1 MGLTV
6 AHSGN
11 SANTTALRGRALRRA
26 ALIGGASALA
36 LTIAGPAFA
45 QDGGGKGG
53 DTRNLAA
60 GGAGGAGPDGQDGA
74 DGTVRPYDGSTQGA
88 GGGGGGAGGGDG
100 GTGGAGPGRFS
111 AAAQAGS
118 PGGAGGTGPGGDG
131 QTGGNSDYD
140 YGAGGGG
147 GGAHGISITDPSS
160 VLSNTTVTG
169 GAGGAGG
176 DQTFGAGYGG
186 AGGGGEGGYG
196 LVFRA
201 ENGTLLSDN
210 TSINGGEGGDGGDSG
225 LSYGGSGGAG
235 GGGAY
240 FAGDGAILTNRG
252 AITGGTGG
260 AAGVANFS
268 RSGRSGSGGSGV
280 YGSNLTIINA
290 GSISGGLSGDGATR
304 ANAVTFGAGDNVYE
318 HRAGGSVTGA
328 VVGDGDDLFRLGG
341 DTAGSFNVGQFGTTY
356 QGFSS
361 FEKTGLSTF
370 TLTGTTTQVTPW
382 TISAGTLAIS
392 SDAAL
397 GDTSGVLT
405 LRQAGGNQPTLRAD
419 ADLTMARDIAVYGN
433 GKLDTNDHTVTFTG
447 SLIGDG
453 VLSHQDTSG
462 PLILSGT
469 SSDFTGELQVRGA
482 TLRIENSA
490 ALDRGSLDLIAGTLD
505 YADGVGVGNS
515 IRIASRGYLS
525 QTGGSA
531 TQGGEIYGGGL
542 LVKRGSGNL
551 ILSGANSYKG
561 GTRVDEGSLTLAND
575 LAASTGTIVTEAG
588 TALFYADGV
597 DIANRVELRGDTTLG
612 QTGGSATQSGEISG
626 SGSLIKTGSG
636 SLTLSGANSFDG
648 LVTLVD
654 GTLVL
659 ANNSALSTGSLGT
672 YDGTTVGFADGV
684 TIGNTIDL
692 FGTTTF
698 SQTSGSATLSGLVRA
713 GGLTKT
719 GAGNLTLSGGNQY
732 DGVTT
737 VSEGTLTITG
747 GSALGTTAE
756 GTVVEDG
763 ATLAIDGSSGVTVG
777 ENISIAGDGVS
788 GKGALRNVAGITSM
802 NGLVT
807 LTGASTIA
815 SDSGILDLNG
825 GITGTHDLMITG
837 AGITVID
844 SNLDIGDGTLTKNG
858 TGILSLWANN
868 SFTGDVIVNS
878 GQVVVGRPSNPGN
891 AIDDAALMTINGSG
905 IVSFDQDETIG
916 ALAGSG
922 DVEARG
928 ALRTLT
934 IAGSDSTTFSGRLTE
949 NTGFDGVLALT
960 KRGSG
965 NLTLSGN
972 NSYSGVTT
980 VSEGTLTATSG
991 SALGSTA
998 EGTVVADGATL
1009 ALLLNDPSNEAISIT
1024 GSGVAGNGAL
1034 RNLAGTSVLGG
1045 AITLNG
1051 ASTIASDGILKLT
1064 GGITGSHDLTLKGNN
1079 TINLASD
1086 LAIGD
1091 GTLTLDVAA
1100 FYLDSGTSFT
1110 GDVVANSG
1118 LIFINAGGASTIDDL
1133 ARLTVNDASVLL
1145 NQDETIGSLGGS
1157 AGAIA
1162 GVNGARTLTVG
1173 GDGTSTSYAGI
1184 LTESGTGGSLS
1195 LTKTGGG
1202 NLTLSG
1208 KNDYTGATTVAEGT
1222 LTVASQN
1229 ALGALAGGTIVHD
1242 GATLALTTNLGL
1254 GEAFTIAGT
1263 GVSGNGALRNVS
1275 GYTTSSGEITL
1286 ADAST
1291 ISADSGSTLNLW
1303 GRISGAHD
1311 LTLQGGGRIG
1321 LRGGLAIGDGTLTI
1335 NGASVDL
1342 ESGNSFTGDVV
1353 MNSGL
1358 LEIDALG
1365 ASTIDDQA
1373 RLTVNGGE
1381 VVLSQNETIGCLAGI
1396 GGTIRATGTRT
1407 LAIGGDNTS
1416 TGFAGTVAGS
1426 LQLTKTGTGALT
1438 LTGTNTYT
1446 GATDVQAGTLY
1457 INGDQSAA
1465 TGLTTI
1471 NSGAALGGTGII
1483 GGDVRLADFA
1493 SLNPGTSPGTLTING
1508 NLSLSGGSYL
1518 NYEFGEA
1525 GVVGGPLNDL
1535 VVVGGDLTLDGTLN
1549 VTQTQ
1554 GGTFGPGVYRV
1565 INYGGTLTDNGLTL
1579 GSAPGN
1585 NAFVQTSVA
1594 NQVNLV
1600 NTTGLAFSFWDG
1612 NTGAS
1617 NDAVD
1622 GGSGIWQNSAGNH
1635 NWTDATGALNGTYDD
1650 GTFAIFQAA
1659 AGTVTIDNSLGVVTA
1674 SGLQFATD
1682 GYRVAGGT
1690 LTLDGSPES
1699 IIRVGDGTAA
1709 GANITATIAADITGD
1724 TQLVKTDLGTLVLSG
1739 DNTYTGTTT
1748 VAAGTLKVI
1757 DNGNGLGS
1765 AAGGTIV
1772 ADGAT
1777 VDLDFVTTDESFTL
1791 SGAGINGLGA
1801 LRGTRGF
1808 VNINGGILLAGAST
1822 IGSSGAFVS
1831 VYGGIAGDADLTIV
1845 TDDTG
1850 TIIFD
1855 SDLAIGANS
1864 LIKNGSGGLFLN
1876 ADNSFTGDVIVND
1889 GELYLGV
1896 TSASASRNL
1905 ISDTARVTLSP
1916 TASLYVNQPS
1926 EVIGSLAGSGRVVSS
1941 REGRNLTVGGDNTS
1955 TTFEG
1960 TFAEFGPG
1968 TLALTKI
1975 GTGTLTLTGDSTYTG
1990 GTSLSAGGLFIGSGS
2005 ALGTGALTTGAG
2017 TAVTLADGVTLANA
2031 ITLYGDT
2038 TFGTEVLAFGEAGA
2052 ATISGT
2058 ISGTGALIR
2067 TDRSDLTLTGV
2078 NTYSGGTTLRGLTT
2092 ITNGSALGTGTIT
2105 AAGGALTIG
2114 ADGIVLANDIDLQ
2127 SGLNLSSTQNT
2138 VTLAGTISGSG
2149 KLSLPGTG
2157 TFILTGA
2164 NSYSGGTFIVS
2175 GTARVAND
2183 SALGTGGLSLG
2194 TGATVDYADGVT
2206 IANRIETNNRF
2217 TLNQTGGVATHSGI
2231 ISGAT
2236 SFTKTGSGTLVLSG
2250 ENTFTRSVTLSEGT
2264 LTLGNASALGTGA
2277 LTAADGTTLRYDTDR
2292 QAVSNAIVLNGELG
2306 ITANG
2311 RALQDGVISGSGGL
2325 RINAATILT
2334 GANTFSGGT
2343 TIESYGVTVRNDAAL
2358 GTGDVTM
2365 GDFTSI
2371 KYADGTRLANDL
2383 TLNGTALLG
2392 GDGGYSATQSGA
2404 ISGTGTLSL
2413 FGAGTMTLTGSNTYS
2428 GGTEMTEGTLLVG
2441 NDSALGTGT
2450 LSASGGTLGFAAAD
2464 LTVANAIE
2472 MPFAFTVDTGTNS
2485 GTLSGVVSGNG
2496 NLTKTGAGTL
2506 TLTGTNSYTGA
2517 TDVQAGTLYVNGDQS
2532 AATGLTSVAD
2542 GATLGGT
2549 GTIGGDVTLADGA
2562 SLNPGTSPGTL
2573 TINGNLAL
2581 SGGSILNFEFGE
2593 AGVAGGALNDL
2604 VNVGGDLTLDGT
2616 LNVSPSA
2623 GGTFGAGVY
2632 RLFNYGGT
2640 LTDNGL
2646 TLGTTPTNRL
2656 IVQTS
2661 VANQVNLINATG
2673 ATFSFWDGAA
2683 GQDNGTVDGGDGIWQ
2698 TAAGNANWTGANG
2711 DFNGGYDDGT
2721 FAIFQGAAGTVTI
2734 DNSLGAVT
2742 ASGLQFATD
2751 GYVIDG
2757 DTLTLDG
2764 AGATIRVGDGSAA
2777 GETFTATIAA
2787 DVAGTAQLVKTDL
2800 GTLVL
2805 SGDNTYTGGTSLE
2818 AGSLVLGGDTAL
2830 GTGALT
2836 TGAGTTVTLA
2846 DGMTLTNAITLDGDT
2861 TFGTEVLP
2869 LGTLSTAT
2877 ISGTI
2882 SGSGS
2887 LNRTN
2892 GSLIITGANTYS
2904 GGTTLGGF
2912 TTITN
2917 GSALGTGTITA
2928 AGGVL
2933 TLGADGIVLANDI
2946 DLAGNLNVSNGGNTV
2961 TLSGTIS
2968 GTGVLGLPGS
2978 GATILTGANTYSGGT
2993 FLVSG
2998 TLGLGNDAALGT
3010 GRLSVANGTT
3020 VAFADGLTIANDI
3033 RASGRFVLD
3042 QDGGTATHSGVISG
3056 ATSFTKTGSGTLVLA
3071 GANTIE
3077 RGVTLSEG
3085 ALILAN
3091 DSALGTGTLTAQDG
3105 TGIGFIGDRTIG
3117 NAIALGG
3124 LVTFDTG
3131 TASVT
3136 HSGAISGG
3144 ADGSLVKVGNGNLT
3158 LRGSSSYSGT
3168 TTVAAG
3174 TLTVA
3179 SSNALGS
3186 TAGGTI
3192 VRNGATLAIDTF
3204 VTSENISIVGGGVD
3218 GKGALVG
3225 SGVLNGT
3232 VTLTDAAAIGG
3243 ASGGGLTFTGA
3254 IQGNDTDL
3262 FFYGP
3267 GSTTISGGIA
3277 TGSGDVIIDTNGGSV
3292 SFLSGN
3298 SFTGDLAMVSGALS
3312 INAGGASTIGDT
3324 ARILA
3329 TGGSI
3334 TLAQSETVGSI
3345 SGSGLTI
3352 AGIFRDQTLTTGG
3365 DDSSTTFSGTLIDGQ
3380 GGTLALTKTGSGT
3393 FALTG
3398 GNTYSGGT
3406 TLNGG
3411 ALVLGSDS
3419 ALGTGLLTATDG
3431 TAVGFVGDRTIG
3443 NAMAL
3448 GGAFTLDTGAN
3459 SIIQNGVIS
3468 GSGRL
3473 AKVGT
3478 GTLSLTA
3485 ANTYSGTIDVQ
3496 AGTLANSGTVAA
3508 VINRATFI
3516 NTGTAGDVGNTGTLN
3531 NEGTLASLLNKGT
3544 ATLADTSIVT
3554 GAIEND
3560 STLALGGQAGS
3571 LLQVGGATTIATNA
3585 SLSGDLVLQGGTLT
3599 IGSDGQLTFA
3609 SLGTAE
3615 GTTLTL
3621 GEGAT
3626 LIGTG
3631 NSMALGGTTNA
3642 ADGVSLIDSGTT
3654 QNLATGTLAF
3664 AGAATIDTD
3673 TDASGDEAFVNAGTV
3688 RLAGNNTQVVSIGGN
3703 GGNDVSNLTNAQLLV
3718 NGGRLD
3724 IAGVLGNAGTV
3735 SLAADGILNVDTLV
3749 NASGGSIVSTGA
3761 IFASSGIA
3769 NRAGA
3774 TLSSTGTLGGLVVN
3788 EGTITAR
3795 GVLNGQ
3801 LSNEGAGLF
3810 TVTGDLGSNGSDVA
3824 NMGTAVLAVSGGD
3837 LTGVGTLVNASLGAD
3852 GAGGNA
3858 GLRIA
3863 TGRTLA
3869 ADLIGNSG
3877 EILIAG
3883 TLAGR
3888 VEQTAGLL
3896 TNNGTIAGDLV
3907 AEGGAVSGSGA
3918 FDGDVMILA
3927 DAIFAPGTMGTAAT
3941 IDIAGMF
3948 GLGGTTSYDLGTAD
3962 VIGGATNDLILAG
3975 SAVIDGGTFDLNNAG
3990 AGTYRLINTG
4000 GEGSIAVGEY
4010 ALLNAAEGSRIYTTG
4025 NGRYLNVQV
4034 GAISTQY
4041 WDGGANAGNGAVEG
4055 GTGVWT
4061 NALGQTNWTG
4071 AAGALN
4077 NSWQGTINPP
4087 VTAVFAGT
4095 AGVVS
4100 VDTSAGYIGFGGMRF
4115 DSDGYVIVE
4124 AAGDDAPDLG
4134 ANGSTANVFAG
4145 IASSA
4150 GGIASTI
4157 TVADAGSTARI
4168 EAGIAGVTAAT
4179 GLIVDGAGTLELA
4192 GNNEGLTGTVAV
4204 LDGTLRAMG
4213 GSAISNASALVL
4225 RGDAA
4230 FQITDD
4236 EAIGSLDGG
4245 AATTVALGENMLMAG
4260 LNGDDTTFGGVIS
4273 GAGSFVKTGAGTMTL
4288 TGANTYTGTTA
4299 VVEGALVLGA
4309 SDVLSDE
4316 TFVAVEDAILDLEDN
4331 SDTVG
4336 FFQLVEG
4343 TLAGTGTLTAAEY
4356 QLDTA
4361 QVTANLG
4368 TGMLFQTGGTSVL
4381 DGTSAAD
4388 VVAINAGTLR
4398 LGASERLADTAS
4410 VHVAEDATFDL
4421 TAATETIA
4429 ALYGMGAVE
4438 LGVGQLTVGGTGLDS
4453 GFEGLLSGSGTL
4465 SKTGSGVFTL
4475 LGDQAGWTGD
4485 FEVLGGTLRYFGN
4498 SGGGALISGGTLS
4511 GNSTFASALTMTGGT
4526 LSPGY
4531 EDAPVGMISAQ
4542 TIDLL
4547 GGTALFDFR
4556 SPEFGG
4562 GADLLFATGAITIA
4576 DTEVA
4581 ISSGDARTT
4590 FPAVQ
4595 RYVIV
4600 QGDSLTGTFANGDTF
4615 EQMEEAPKLFWR
4627 LRYDLV
4633 ENGVALE
4640 VRRMFDFGANLGEGA
4655 TPNQIAVANTLS
4667 SGQLDI
4673 GDTFADAILPLAD
4686 LDEADQLRVFD
4697 SLGGES
4703 LTSATTG
4710 AFIEGQRFADLLTQ
4724 RIYSKAVM
4732 KADTK
4737 APAQARAL
4745 APVQQ
4750 GTANALAAPDVA
4762 SVSMWMQGFGGDTQL
4777 DGDAVTRKL
4786 SHDASGF
4793 AGGLEA
4799 RLGQFKAGLA
4809 GGYTDGSYDVRSLQA
4824 SMQGETV
4831 HLGGY
4836 LGYEGKAAFAGL
4848 FGAYQN
4854 SDFDST
4860 RLVTA
4865 ANTRPLTAEA
4875 EIEMTGRTLGAFA
4888 GYRAPLGGA
4897 VMLTPMVGVS
4907 NIRIERDGFEETGAD
4922 PLNLR
4927 VSEETRE
4934 VTYGTAQLRLS
4945 AVTPVS
4951 GGTFEPYLA
4960 GGIEQYWGD
4969 LGAVSEMRFAGAAG
4983 DMGAFRIIG
4992 APLEETVGVLG
5003 AGFDVRPNE
5012 RIEIGASAGTRIGE
5026 RIGQATVEMHAR
5038 IRF

>member
-6 AHSGN
+6 AQSGSNGN
-11 SANTTALRGRALRRA
+11 SADRKARALRRA
-26 ALIGGASALA
+26 LLVGGASALA
-36 LTIAGPAFA
+36 LTIAAPAFA
-45 QDGGGKGG
+45 QTSGGDGGESSNG
-53 DTRNLAA
+53 TA
-60 GGAGGAGPDGQDGA
+60 GGAGGVGPNGEAGTDGVSGTFDGTSGTFGSGGGGGAAGPTGGDGGDGGANNANPASRGGAGGATPGA
-74 DGTVRPYDGSTQGA
+74 DGANGEYGPFEAAGGGGGGGAHGGVGNDATTYTLTATQTGGRGGDGGFASSYDGGG
-88 GGGGGGAGGGDG
+88 GGGGGGAGGYGHANYAADATLVVNSDLAGGDG
-100 GTGGAGPGRFS
+100 GNGGFAFYGTGGAGGDGGIGAFANSSTVRVGSTGTVQGGTGGR
-111 AAAQAGS
+111 AGDDIDFNYS
-118 PGGAGGTGPGGDG
+118 QHGTGGAGVLFTGTGNLLV
-131 QTGGNSDYD
+131 NS
-140 YGAGGGG
+140 G
-147 GGAHGISITDPSS
+147 SI
-160 VLSNTTVTG
+160 
-169 GAGGAGG
+169 AGGAGG
-176 DQTFGAGYGG
+176 GLSSAGTPG
-186 AGGGGEGGYG
+186 AGGVG
-196 LVFRA
+196 V
-201 ENGTLLSDN
+201 S
-210 TSINGGEGGDGGDSG
+210 
-225 LSYGGSGGAG
+225 GAG
-235 GGGAY
+235 
-240 FAGDGAILTNRG
+240 LTVIN
-252 AITGGTGG
+252 
-260 AAGVANFS
+260 
-268 RSGRSGSGGSGV
+268 SGSI
-280 YGSNLTIINA
+280 T
-290 GSISGGLSGDGATR
+290 GGLSGPGSRAPR
-304 ANAVTFGAGDNVYE
+304 ANAVTFGAGENVFEYQS
-318 HRAGGSVTGA
+318 GSSVTGN

-341 DTAGSFNVGQFGTTY
+341 NTDGTFDLALIGSTY
-356 QGFSS
+356 QGFGS
-361 FEKTGLSTF
+361 FEKTGNSTF
-370 TLTGTTTQVTPW
+370 TLGGTTTQITPW
-382 TISAGTLAIS
+382 TISDGVLEILSAGALGADTGLLTFNNPDTALEFTAVLRSYDNLNTARDIRFLGNGAIDMSSGTSAFLSGTFTGGGRFIKTGRGRVVLSGDGSGRTGTTYLDQGILGVGRSNALGSGDLIVDTGTTLVLSNAVTIANNVLLSNDPSSSSSTATFQQSSGNATIAGVISGSSANISKTGSGNLTFSGANTYQGTTTVAEGTLTVASNGALGTADGGTIVQDGATLAFNAPVLNIADAISITGTGASGAGALRLQNGDTSLNGLVTLAGDSRVVVNEGGINFRGGVTGDYDLTLNGLNNLQRVVAFSGDLDIGDGDLIADNITVAFYAGNSFTGDVRINSSTLELAAGGASTIDDNARLTMTASGRFVRLTLYQDETIGSLAGTSGLVSAGNGNRVLTLGGDNTSTSFGGEFITGGGTLSVVKTGTGTMTLTRSYGFQNNPFLGGFTIAGGTLAIS
-392 SDAAL
+392 ADRVLGADSAAL
-397 GDTSGVLT
+397 TF
-405 LRQAGGNQPTLRAD
+405 GGA
-419 ADLTMARDIAVYGN
+419 
-433 GKLDTNDHTVTFTG
+433 
-447 SLIGDG
+447 
-453 VLSHQDTSG
+453 
-462 PLILSGT
+462 
-469 SSDFTGELQVRGA
+469 GA
-482 TLRIENSA
+482 TLRTLADITSTRNVALNQAGTIDTA
-490 ALDRGSLDLIAGTLD
+490 AGTTATFGGVISGFNDLTKTGAGTLSLAGANTHNGRIYLTEGTLRIANNQALNLLGLDAFAGTTID
-505 YADGVGVGNS
+505 YADGITNARS
-515 IRIASRGYLS
+515 INLDS
-525 QTGGSA
+525 
-531 TQGGEIYGGGL
+531 GL
-542 LVKRGSGNL
+542 
-551 ILSGANSYKG
+551 
-561 GTRVDEGSLTLAND
+561 
-575 LAASTGTIVTEAG
+575 VTFNQA
-588 TALFYADGV
+588 
-597 DIANRVELRGDTTLG
+597 
-612 QTGGSATQSGEISG
+612 GGSATQSGRI
-626 SGSLIKTGSG
+626 TGD
-636 SLTLSGANSFDG
+636 A
-648 LVTLVD
+648 
-654 GTLVL
+654 
-659 ANNSALSTGSLGT
+659 A
-672 YDGTTVGFADGV
+672 
-684 TIGNTIDL
+684 I
-692 FGTTTF
+692 
-698 SQTSGSATLSGLVRA
+698 
-713 GGLTKT
+713 TKT
-719 GAGNLTLSGGNQY
+719 GTGNLTLRSNTYRG
-732 DGVTT
+732 TT
-737 VSEGTLTITG
+737 RIAEGTLTITNDFSL
-747 GSALGTTAE
+747 GSLSVGTI
-756 GTVVEDG
+756 VEDG
-763 ATLAIDGSSGVTVG
+763 ATLAIDGSILFVG
-777 ENISIAGDGVS
+777 EDISIAGDGVS
-788 GKGALRNVAGITSM
+788 GNGALRNLFGATDI

-815 SDSGILDLNG
+815 NSAGILDLNG
-825 GITGTHDLMITG
+825 GITGAHDLTTTG
-837 AGITVID
+837 GGITVIA

-878 GQVVVGRPSNPGN
+878 GQLVVGRASNPGN
-891 AIDDAALMTINGSG
+891 AIDDAARLTINGAG
-905 IVSFDQDETIG
+905 IVSLDQDETIG
-916 ALAGSG
+916 ALVGSG
-922 DVEARG
+922 DVEARD

-949 NTGFDGVLALT
+949 NTPSGGVLALT

-980 VSEGTLTATSG
+980 VAEGTLTITNG
-991 SALGSTA
+991 GALGSLSA
-998 EGTVVADGATL
+998 GTVVEDGATL
-1009 ALLLNDPSNEAISIT
+1009 VLGGSGIVSVGEALTLTGTGVDGAGALVSSGPGVRTVTGAITLAGNTLVSTSRGANYLDLAGSIT
-1024 GSGVAGNGAL
+1024 GVDTDFTFSSEGLSRISGQLSLGAGILTKTGPGGLRLDGANNDYGSLVITGGRVDVSQSTGLDRDARVTIGAAALLTIGQSNTIGSLSGSGSLQATADSTLTVGTDGTSTTYSGRMADTSNGNLALTKIGNGTLTLSGSNAYTGETTVQ
-1034 RNLAGTSVLGG
+1034 AGTLVVNGDQSATTGLTSVLGG
-1045 AITLNG
+1045 A
-1051 ASTIASDGILKLT
+1051 
-1064 GGITGSHDLTLKGNN
+1064 
-1079 TINLASD
+1079 
-1086 LAIGD
+1086 
-1091 GTLTLDVAA
+1091 
-1100 FYLDSGTSFT
+1100 
-1110 GDVVANSG
+1110 
-1118 LIFINAGGASTIDDL
+1118 
-1133 ARLTVNDASVLL
+1133 
-1145 NQDETIGSLGGS
+1145 
-1157 AGAIA
+1157 
-1162 GVNGARTLTVG
+1162 
-1173 GDGTSTSYAGI
+1173 
-1184 LTESGTGGSLS
+1184 
-1195 LTKTGGG
+1195 
-1202 NLTLSG
+1202 
-1208 KNDYTGATTVAEGT
+1208 
-1222 LTVASQN
+1222 
-1229 ALGALAGGTIVHD
+1229 
-1242 GATLALTTNLGL
+1242 
-1254 GEAFTIAGT
+1254 
-1263 GVSGNGALRNVS
+1263 
-1275 GYTTSSGEITL
+1275 
-1286 ADAST
+1286 
-1291 ISADSGSTLNLW
+1291 
-1303 GRISGAHD
+1303 
-1311 LTLQGGGRIG
+1311 
-1321 LRGGLAIGDGTLTI
+1321 
-1335 NGASVDL
+1335 
-1342 ESGNSFTGDVV
+1342 
-1353 MNSGL
+1353 
-1358 LEIDALG
+1358 
-1365 ASTIDDQA
+1365 
-1373 RLTVNGGE
+1373 
-1381 VVLSQNETIGCLAGI
+1381 
-1396 GGTIRATGTRT
+1396 
-1407 LAIGGDNTS
+1407 
-1416 TGFAGTVAGS
+1416 
-1426 LQLTKTGTGALT
+1426 
-1438 LTGTNTYT
+1438 
-1446 GATDVQAGTLY
+1446 
-1457 INGDQSAA
+1457 
-1465 TGLTTI
+1465 
-1471 NSGAALGGTGII
+1471 ALGGRGTI

-1579 GSAPGN
+1579 GSVPGN

-1612 NTGAS
+1612 SSGAN

-1622 GGSGIWQNSAGNH
+1622 GGSGIWQNSAGNR
-1635 NWTDATGALNGTYDD
+1635 NWTDAAGALNGTYDD
-1650 GTFAIFQAA
+1650 GTFAIFQGA
-1659 AGTVTIDNSLGVVTA
+1659 AGTVTIDNSLGAVTA

-1682 GYRVAGGT
+1682 GYVVDGDT

-1709 GANITATIAADITGD
+1709 GANITATIAADIAGTA
-1724 TQLVKTDLGTLVLSG
+1724 QLVKTDLGTLVLSG
-1739 DNTYTGTTT
+1739 DNTYTG
-1748 VAAGTLKVI
+1748 
-1757 DNGNGLGS
+1757 
-1765 AAGGTIV
+1765 
-1772 ADGAT
+1772 
-1777 VDLDFVTTDESFTL
+1777 
-1791 SGAGINGLGA
+1791 
-1801 LRGTRGF
+1801 GTR
-1808 VNINGGILLAGAST
+1808 L
-1822 IGSSGAFVS
+1822 
-1831 VYGGIAGDADLTIV
+1831 
-1845 TDDTG
+1845 DD
-1850 TIIFD
+1850 
-1855 SDLAIGANS
+1855 
-1864 LIKNGSGGLFLN
+1864 GGLVL
-1876 ADNSFTGDVIVND
+1876 
-1889 GELYLGV
+1889 
-1896 TSASASRNL
+1896 
-1905 ISDTARVTLSP
+1905 
-1916 TASLYVNQPS
+1916 
-1926 EVIGSLAGSGRVVSS
+1926 
-1941 REGRNLTVGGDNTS
+1941 GGDN
-1955 TTFEG
+1955 
-1960 TFAEFGPG
+1960 
-1968 TLALTKI
+1968 
-1975 GTGTLTLTGDSTYTG
+1975 
-1990 GTSLSAGGLFIGSGS
+1990 
-2005 ALGTGALTTGAG
+2005 ALGTGTLTTGAG
-2017 TAVTLADGVTLANA
+2017 TTVTMADGVTLANA
-2031 ITLYGDT
+2031 ITLDGDT
-2038 TFGTEVLAFGEAGA
+2038 AFGTEVLPLGAPGA

-2067 TDRSDLTLTGV
+2067 TDRSDLTLTGA

-2105 AAGGALTIG
+2105 AAGGVLTIG
-2114 ADGIVLANDIDLQ
+2114 ADGIVLANDIGLQ
-2127 SGLNLSSTQNT
+2127 SGLNLSNTDKT
-2138 VTLAGTISGSG
+2138 VTLSGNISGSG
-2149 KLSLPGTG
+2149 NLGLTGTG
-2157 TFILTGA
+2157 TYILTGA
-2164 NSYSGGTFIVS
+2164 STYTGGTLLVS
-2175 GTARVAND
+2175 STARLANN
-2183 SALGTGGLSLG
+2183 AAFGTGDVSLG
-2194 TGATVDYADGVT
+2194 SDTTIDYADGVS

-2217 TLNQTGGVATHSGI
+2217 TLNQTGGVATHSGVI
-2231 ISGAT
+2231 AGAT

-2250 ENTFTRSVTLSEGT
+2250 ANTFTRGVTLSEGT
-2264 LTLGNASALGTGA
+2264 LTLGNGSALGTGA

-2306 ITANG
+2306 ITAYG

-2325 RINAATILT
+2325 RINALTILT

-2343 TIESYGVTVRNDAAL
+2343 TIESYGVTVRNNAAL
-2358 GTGDVTM
+2358 GTGAVTM

-2371 KYADGTRLANDL
+2371 EYADGITLANAL

-2392 GDGGYSATQSGA
+2392 GDRDYSATQSGTV
-2404 ISGTGTLSL
+2404 SGTGTLSL
-2413 FGAGTMTLTGSNTYS
+2413 YGTGTLTLTGANTYS

-2450 LSASGGTLGFAAAD
+2450 LSAMGGTLGFAAAD

-2496 NLTKTGAGTL
+2496 NLTKTGTGTL
-2506 TLTGTNSYTGA
+2506 TLRGANTFTGGTN
-2517 TDVQAGTLYVNGDQS
+2517 VQAGTLYVNGDQS

-2549 GTIGGDVTLADGA
+2549 GIIGGDVTLADGA

-2646 TLGTTPTNRL
+2646 TLGTTPTDRL
-2656 IVQTS
+2656 FVQTS
-2661 VANQVNLINATG
+2661 VANQINLINTTG
-2673 ATFSFWDGAA
+2673 VTFSFWDGAA
-2683 GQDNGTVDGGDGIWQ
+2683 GTNNGNVDGGDGIWQ
-2698 TAAGNANWTGANG
+2698 TGAGNTNWTGANG
-2711 DFNGGYDDGT
+2711 EFNGGYDDGT

-2742 ASGLQFATD
+2742 ASGLQFATG

-2764 AGATIRVGDGSAA
+2764 GAQATIRVGDGSAV

-2787 DVAGTAQLVKTDL
+2787 DIAGTAQLVKTDL

-2818 AGSLVLGGDTAL
+2818 DGALVLGGDNAL
-2830 GTGALT
+2830 GTGTLT
-2836 TGAGTTVTLA
+2836 TGAGTTVTMA
-2846 DGMTLTNAITLDGDT
+2846 DGVTLANAITLDGDT
-2861 TFGTEVLP
+2861 AFGTEVLP
-2869 LGTLSTAT
+2869 LGAPGAAT

-2882 SGSGS
+2882 SGTGA
-2887 LNRTN
+2887 LIRTDR
-2892 GSLIITGANTYS
+2892 SDLTLTGANTYS
-2904 GGTTLGGF
+2904 GGTTLRGL

-2933 TLGADGIVLANDI
+2933 TIGADGIVLANDI
-2946 DLAGNLNVSNGGNTV
+2946 DLQGGLNVGSTDNTV

-2968 GTGVLGLPGS
+2968 GAGNLGLAGS
-2978 GATILTGANTYSGGT
+2978 GTFILTGTNTYAGGT
-2993 FLVSG
+2993 ALISG
-2998 TLGLGNDAALGT
+2998 TVRLANDSALGT
-3010 GRLSVANGTT
+3010 GRLSLGSGTT
-3020 VAFADGLTIANDI
+3020 VDYAEGVSIANRI
-3033 RASGRFVLD
+3033 ETNNRFTLN
-3042 QDGGTATHSGVISG
+3042 QTGGVATHSGVIAG
-3056 ATSFTKTGSGTLVLA
+3056 ATSFTKTGSGTLLLS
-3071 GANTIE
+3071 GDNTFT

-3091 DSALGTGTLTAQDG
+3091 DSALGTGTLTALDG
-3105 TGIGFIGDRTIG
+3105 TGIGFVGDRTIG

-3136 HSGAISGG
+3136 QSGSISGG
-3144 ADGSLVKVGNGNLT
+3144 AEGALVKIGSGNLT
-3158 LRGSSSYSGT
+3158 LSGASSYSGT

-3232 VTLTDAAAIGG
+3232 VTLADAAAIGG

-3365 DDSSTTFSGTLIDGQ
+3365 DDSSTTFSGTLTEAL
-3380 GGTLALTKTGSGT
+3380 GGTLALTKVGAGT

-3398 GNTYSGGT
+3398 DNTYSGGT

-3419 ALGTGLLTATDG
+3419 ALGTGMLTATDG
-3431 TAVGFVGDRTIG
+3431 TAIGFIGDRTIG

-3459 SIIQNGVIS
+3459 SITQNGVIS
-3468 GSGRL
+3468 GSGTL

-3496 AGTLANSGTVAA
+3496 AGTLANSGAVAA

-3531 NEGTLASLLNKGT
+3531 NEGTLASLLNKGN

-3571 LLQVGGATTIATNA
+3571 LLQIGGATTVATNA
-3585 SLSGDLVLQGGTLT
+3585 SLSGDIALQGGTLT

-3615 GTTLTL
+3615 GTILTL
-3621 GEGAT
+3621 GEGAS

-3642 ADGVSLIDSGTT
+3642 ADGVSLIDSGTI

-3688 RLAGNNTQVVSIGGN
+3688 RLAGDNTQVVSIGGN

-3718 NGGRLD
+3718 DEGRLD
-3724 IAGVLGNAGTV
+3724 VAGVLGNAGLV
-3735 SLAADGILNVDTLV
+3735 SLSENGILNVDTLV

-3774 TLSSTGTLGGLVVN
+3774 TLSSTGTLGGFVVN
-3788 EGTITAR
+3788 EGAITAR
-3795 GVLNGQ
+3795 GLLNGQ

-3810 TVTGDLGSNGSDVA
+3810 TVTGDLASNGSDVA
-3824 NMGTAVLAVSGGD
+3824 NIGTAVLAVSGGD

-3863 TGRTLA
+3863 AGRTLA

-3883 TLAGR
+3883 TLTGR

-3907 AEGGAVSGSGA
+3907 ANGGAVSGSGA

-3927 DAIFAPGTMGTAAT
+3927 DAIFAPGAMGTVAT

-3962 VIGGATNDLILAG
+3962 VIGGATNDLVLAG

-4000 GEGSIAVGEY
+4000 GEGSIAVGQY

-4041 WDGGANAGNGAVEG
+4041 WDGSANAGNGAVEG

-4061 NALGQTNWTG
+4061 NALGRTNWTG
-4071 AAGALN
+4071 ATGALN

-4115 DSDGYVIVE
+4115 DSDGYVIAE

-4134 ANGSTANVFAG
+4134 ANGTAANVFAG

-4150 GGIASTI
+4150 DGIASTI

-4204 LDGTLRAMG
+4204 LDGTLRAIG

-4230 FQITDD
+4230 FEITDD

-4245 AATTVALGENMLMAG
+4245 AATTVALGENMLIAG

-4316 TFVAVEDAILDLEDN
+4316 TLVAVEEAILDLGDN

-4368 TGMLFQTGGTSVL
+4368 TGMLFQTGGTSVM

-4388 VVAINAGTLR
+4388 LVAINAGTLR

-4410 VHVAEDATFDL
+4410 VQVAEDATFDL

-4429 ALYGMGAVE
+4429 ALYGMGTVE

-4465 SKTGSGVFTL
+4465 SKAGSGVFTL

-4562 GADLLFATGAITIA
+4562 GADLLLATGAITIA

-4581 ISSGDARTT
+4581 IASGDARST

-4615 EQMEEAPKLFWR
+4615 QQMEEAPKLFWR

-4655 TPNQIAVANTLS
+4655 TPNQIAVATTLS

-4762 SVSMWMQGFGGDTQL
+4762 SVSMWMQGFGGETQL

-4799 RLGQFKAGLA
+4799 RLGQFKAGVA

-4831 HLGGY
+4831 HVGGY

-4888 GYRAPLGGA
+4888 GYRASLGGA
-4897 VMLTPMVGVS
+4897 VVLTPMVGLS
-4907 NIRIERDGFEETGAD
+4907 NIRIERDGFDETGAD

-4934 VTYGTAQLRLS
+4934 VTYATAQLRLS

-4960 GGIEQYWGD
+4960 GGIERYGGD

-5026 RIGQATVEMHAR
+5026 RINQATVEMHAR

>member
-6 AHSGN
+6 AQSGSNGN
-11 SANTTALRGRALRRA
+11 SADRKARALRRA
-26 ALIGGASALA
+26 LLVGGASALA
-36 LTIAGPAFA
+36 LTIAAPAFA
-45 QDGGGKGG
+45 QTSGGDGGESSNG
-53 DTRNLAA
+53 TA
-60 GGAGGAGPDGQDGA
+60 GGAGGVGPNGEAGTDGVSGTFDGTSGTFGSGGGGGAAGPTGGDGGDGGANNANPASRGGAGGATPGA
-74 DGTVRPYDGSTQGA
+74 DGANGEYGPFEAAGGGGGGGAHGGVGNDATTYTLTATQTGGRGGDGGFASSYDGGG
-88 GGGGGGAGGGDG
+88 GGGGGGAGGYGHANYAADATLVVNSDLAGGDG
-100 GTGGAGPGRFS
+100 GNGGFAFYGTGGAGGDGGIGAFANSSTVRVGSTGTVQGGTGGR
-111 AAAQAGS
+111 AGDDIDFNYS
-118 PGGAGGTGPGGDG
+118 QHGTGGAGVLFTGTGNLLV
-131 QTGGNSDYD
+131 NS
-140 YGAGGGG
+140 G
-147 GGAHGISITDPSS
+147 SI
-160 VLSNTTVTG
+160 
-169 GAGGAGG
+169 AGGAGG
-176 DQTFGAGYGG
+176 GLSSAGTPG
-186 AGGGGEGGYG
+186 AGGVG
-196 LVFRA
+196 V
-201 ENGTLLSDN
+201 S
-210 TSINGGEGGDGGDSG
+210 
-225 LSYGGSGGAG
+225 GAG
-235 GGGAY
+235 
-240 FAGDGAILTNRG
+240 LTVIN
-252 AITGGTGG
+252 
-260 AAGVANFS
+260 
-268 RSGRSGSGGSGV
+268 SGSI
-280 YGSNLTIINA
+280 T
-290 GSISGGLSGDGATR
+290 GGLSGPGSRAPR
-304 ANAVTFGAGDNVYE
+304 ANAVTFGAGENVFEYQS
-318 HRAGGSVTGA
+318 GSSVTGN

-341 DTAGSFNVGQFGTTY
+341 NTDGTFDLALIGSTY
-356 QGFSS
+356 QGFGS
-361 FEKTGLSTF
+361 FEKTGNSTF
-370 TLTGTTTQVTPW
+370 ALGGTTTQVTPW
-382 TISAGTLAIS
+382 TISDGVLEILSAG
-392 SDAAL
+392 AL
-397 GDTSGVLT
+397 GADTGLLTFNNPDTALEFTAVLRSYDNLNT
-405 LRQAGGNQPTLRAD
+405 
-419 ADLTMARDIAVYGN
+419 ARDIRFLGN
-433 GKLDTNDHTVTFTG
+433 GAIDMSSGTSAFLSGTFTG
-447 SLIGDG
+447 GGRFIKTGRGRVVLSGDG
-453 VLSHQDTSG
+453 GSRTGTTYLDEGILGIGRSNALGSGDLIVDTGTTLVLSNAVTIANNVLLSNDPSSSSSTATFQQSSG
-462 PLILSGT
+462 N
-469 SSDFTGELQVRGA
+469 A
-482 TLRIENSA
+482 T
-490 ALDRGSLDLIAGTLD
+490 IAG
-505 YADGVGVGNS
+505 V
-515 IRIASRGYLS
+515 
-525 QTGGSA
+525 
-531 TQGGEIYGGGL
+531 
-542 LVKRGSGNL
+542 
-551 ILSGANSYKG
+551 
-561 GTRVDEGSLTLAND
+561 
-575 LAASTGTIVTEAG
+575 
-588 TALFYADGV
+588 
-597 DIANRVELRGDTTLG
+597 
-612 QTGGSATQSGEISG
+612 ISG
-626 SGSLIKTGSG
+626 SS
-636 SLTLSGANSFDG
+636 
-648 LVTLVD
+648 V
-654 GTLVL
+654 
-659 ANNSALSTGSLGT
+659 
-672 YDGTTVGFADGV
+672 
-684 TIGNTIDL
+684 
-692 FGTTTF
+692 
-698 SQTSGSATLSGLVRA
+698 
-713 GGLTKT
+713 
-719 GAGNLTLSGGNQY
+719 
-732 DGVTT
+732 
-737 VSEGTLTITG
+737 
-747 GSALGTTAE
+747 
-756 GTVVEDG
+756 
-763 ATLAIDGSSGVTVG
+763 
-777 ENISIAGDGVS
+777 NIS
-788 GKGALRNVAGITSM
+788 KT
-802 NGLVT
+802 
-807 LTGASTIA
+807 
-815 SDSGILDLNG
+815 
-825 GITGTHDLMITG
+825 
-837 AGITVID
+837 
-844 SNLDIGDGTLTKNG
+844 
-858 TGILSLWANN
+858 
-868 SFTGDVIVNS
+868 
-878 GQVVVGRPSNPGN
+878 
-891 AIDDAALMTINGSG
+891 
-905 IVSFDQDETIG
+905 
-916 ALAGSG
+916 
-922 DVEARG
+922 
-928 ALRTLT
+928 
-934 IAGSDSTTFSGRLTE
+934 
-949 NTGFDGVLALT
+949 
-960 KRGSG
+960 GSG
-965 NLTLSGN
+965 NLTFSGAN
-972 NSYSGVTT
+972 TYQ
-980 VSEGTLTATSG
+980 GT
-991 SALGSTA
+991 
-998 EGTVVADGATL
+998 
-1009 ALLLNDPSNEAISIT
+1009 
-1024 GSGVAGNGAL
+1024 
-1034 RNLAGTSVLGG
+1034 
-1045 AITLNG
+1045 
-1051 ASTIASDGILKLT
+1051 
-1064 GGITGSHDLTLKGNN
+1064 
-1079 TINLASD
+1079 
-1086 LAIGD
+1086 
-1091 GTLTLDVAA
+1091 
-1100 FYLDSGTSFT
+1100 
-1110 GDVVANSG
+1110 
-1118 LIFINAGGASTIDDL
+1118 
-1133 ARLTVNDASVLL
+1133 
-1145 NQDETIGSLGGS
+1145 
-1157 AGAIA
+1157 
-1162 GVNGARTLTVG
+1162 
-1173 GDGTSTSYAGI
+1173 
-1184 LTESGTGGSLS
+1184 
-1195 LTKTGGG
+1195 
-1202 NLTLSG
+1202 
-1208 KNDYTGATTVAEGT
+1208 TTVAEGT
-1222 LTVASQN
+1222 LTVAN
-1229 ALGALAGGTIVHD
+1229 NGALGTADGGTIVQD
-1242 GATLALTTNLGL
+1242 GATLAFNAPVLN
-1254 GEAFTIAGT
+1254 IADAISITGT
-1263 GVSGNGALRNVS
+1263 GASGAGALRLQN
-1275 GYTTSSGEITL
+1275 GDTSLNGLVML
-1286 ADAST
+1286 AG
-1291 ISADSGSTLNLW
+1291 DSRVVVNEGGINFRGGVT
-1303 GRISGAHD
+1303 GDYD
-1311 LTLQGGGRIG
+1311 LTLNG
-1321 LRGGLAIGDGTLTI
+1321 LNNLQRVVAFSSDLDIGDG
-1335 NGASVDL
+1335 DL
-1342 ESGNSFTGDVV
+1342 IADNITVAFYAGNSFTGDVRI
-1353 MNSGL
+1353 NSST
-1358 LEIDALG
+1358 LELAAGG
-1365 ASTIDDQA
+1365 ASTIDDNA
-1373 RLTVNGGE
+1373 RLTMTASGRFVR
-1381 VVLSQNETIGCLAGI
+1381 LTLYQDETIGSLAGTS
-1396 GGTIRATGTRT
+1396 GLVSAGNGNRVLT
-1407 LAIGGDNTS
+1407 LGGDNTS
-1416 TGFAGTVAGS
+1416 TSFGGEFITGGGTLSVVKTGTGTMTLTRSYGFQNNPFLGGFTIAGGTLAISADRVLGADSAALTFAGGGTTLQTLADITSTRNVVMNQPGIIDTAAGTTATFGGVISGSFS
-1426 LQLTKTGTGALT
+1426 LTKTGAGTLVLAGANTETARIYLNEGTLRIANNDAFTAYGLFAAAGTTIDYADGITNARGIQADAGVVTFNQSGGSATQSGLIADDAAITKTGTGNLTLSGSNTYSGTTTVSEGTLTVTSRGALGSLSAGTVVEDGATLVLGGSGIVSVGEALT
-1438 LTGTNTYT
+1438 LTGTGVDGAGALVSSGPGLRTVTGAITLAGNTLVSTSRGANSLDLAGSVTGVDTDLTMSSEGLSRISGQLSLGAGILTKTGPGGLRLDGANNDYGSLVIAGGRVDVSQSTGLDRDARVTIGAAALLTIGQSNTIGSLSGSGSLQATADSTLTVGTDGTSTTYSGRMADTSNGNLALTKIGNGTLILSGSNAYT
-1446 GATDVQAGTLY
+1446 GETTVQAGTLVV
-1457 INGDQSAA
+1457 NGDQSAA
-1465 TGLTTI
+1465 TGLTSVL
-1471 NSGAALGGTGII
+1471 NGAALGGRGTI
-1483 GGDVRLADFA
+1483 GGDVTLADGA

-1508 NLSLSGGSYL
+1508 DLSLSGGSIL

-1525 GVVGGPLNDL
+1525 GVVGGALNDL
-1535 VVVGGDLTLDGTLN
+1535 VIVGGDLTLDGTLN
-1549 VTQTQ
+1549 VAQTQ

-1565 INYGGTLTDNGLTL
+1565 INYGGTLIDNGLSL
-1579 GSAPGN
+1579 DSVPGN

-1600 NTTGLAFSFWDG
+1600 NTAGLAFSFWDG
-1612 NTGAS
+1612 SSGAN

-1622 GGSGIWQNSAGNH
+1622 GGSGIWQNSAGNR
-1635 NWTDATGALNGTYDD
+1635 NWTDATGALNGTYGD
-1650 GTFAIFQAA
+1650 GTFAIFQGV
-1659 AGTVTIDNSLGVVTA
+1659 AGTVSIDNSLGAVTA
-1674 SGLQFATD
+1674 SGLQFVTD

-1699 IIRVGDGTAA
+1699 IIRVGDGTAG
-1709 GANITATIAADITGD
+1709 GANITATIAADIAGTAQLVKTDLGTLVLSGDNTYTGGTSLEDGALVLGGNTALGTGALTTGAGTTVTLADGVTLANAITLDGDTAFGTEVLPLGAPGAATISGTISGTGALVRTDRSDLTLTGVNTYSGGTTLRGLTTITNGSALGTGTITAAGGVLTIGADGIVLANDIGLQSGLNLSNTDKTVTLSGNISGSGNLGLTGTGTYLLTGANTYTGGTLLVSSTARLANNAAFGTGD
-1724 TQLVKTDLGTLVLSG
+1724 VSLGSDTTIDYADGVSIANRIETNNRFTLNQTGGVATHSGVIAGATSFTKTGSGTLVLSGANTFTRGVTLSEGTLTLGNGSALGTGALTAADGTTLRYDTDRQAVSNAIVLNGELGITAYGRALQDGVISGSGGLRINALTILTGANTFSGGTTIESYGVTVRNNAALGTGAVTMGDFTSIEYADGITLANALTLNGTALLGGDQDYSATQSGTVSGTGTLSLYGTGTLTLTGANTYSGGTEMTEGTLLVGNDSALGTGTLSAMGGTLGFAAADLTVANAIEMPFAFTVDTGTNSGTLSGVVSGNGNLTKTGTGTLTLRGANTFTGGTNVQAGTLYVNGDQSAATGLTSVADGATLGGTGIIGGDVTLADGASLNPGTSPGTLTINGNLALSSGSILNFEFGEAGVAGGALNDLVNVGGNLTLDGTLNVSPSAGGTFGAGVYRLFNYGGTLTDNGLTLGTTPTDKLFVQTSVANQVNLINTTGVTFSFWDGAAGANNGNVDGGDGIWQTGAGNTNWTGANGEFNGGYDDGTFAIFQGAGGTVTIDTSLGDVTASGLQFVTDGYVVDGDTLTLTGGAQSAIRVGDGTAAGANTIATIAADITGATQLVKTDLGTLVLSG
-1739 DNTYTGTTT
+1739 DNTYTG
-1748 VAAGTLKVI
+1748 GTSLE
-1757 DNGNGLGS
+1757 
-1765 AAGGTIV
+1765 
-1772 ADGAT
+1772 DGAL
-1777 VDLDFVTTDESFTL
+1777 VL
-1791 SGAGINGLGA
+1791 
-1801 LRGTRGF
+1801 
-1808 VNINGGILLAGAST
+1808 
-1822 IGSSGAFVS
+1822 
-1831 VYGGIAGDADLTIV
+1831 
-1845 TDDTG
+1845 
-1850 TIIFD
+1850 
-1855 SDLAIGANS
+1855 
-1864 LIKNGSGGLFLN
+1864 
-1876 ADNSFTGDVIVND
+1876 
-1889 GELYLGV
+1889 
-1896 TSASASRNL
+1896 
-1905 ISDTARVTLSP
+1905 
-1916 TASLYVNQPS
+1916 
-1926 EVIGSLAGSGRVVSS
+1926 
-1941 REGRNLTVGGDNTS
+1941 GGDN
-1955 TTFEG
+1955 
-1960 TFAEFGPG
+1960 
-1968 TLALTKI
+1968 
-1975 GTGTLTLTGDSTYTG
+1975 
-1990 GTSLSAGGLFIGSGS
+1990 
-2005 ALGTGALTTGAG
+2005 ALGTGTLTTGAG
-2017 TAVTLADGVTLANA
+2017 TTVTMVDGVTLANA
-2031 ITLYGDT
+2031 VALDGDT
-2038 TFGTEVLAFGEAGA
+2038 TFGTEVLPLGALGA

-2105 AAGGALTIG
+2105 AAGGVLTIG

-2127 SGLNLSSTQNT
+2127 GGLNVGSTDNT
-2138 VTLAGTISGSG
+2138 VTLSGTISGPGNLGLAGSG
-2149 KLSLPGTG
+2149 TFVLTG
-2157 TFILTGA
+2157 TNTYA
-2164 NSYSGGTFIVS
+2164 DGTALIS
-2175 GTARVAND
+2175 GTVRLAND
-2183 SALGTGGLSLG
+2183 SALGTGRLSLG
-2194 TGATVDYADGVT
+2194 SGTTVDYADGVS

-2217 TLNQTGGVATHSGI
+2217 TLNQTGGVATHSGVI
-2231 ISGAT
+2231 AGAT
-2236 SFTKTGSGTLVLSG
+2236 SFSKTGSGTLVLSG
-2250 ENTFTRSVTLSEGT
+2250 DNTFT
-2264 LTLGNASALGTGA
+2264 
-2277 LTAADGTTLRYDTDR
+2277 
-2292 QAVSNAIVLNGELG
+2292 
-2306 ITANG
+2306 
-2311 RALQDGVISGSGGL
+2311 
-2325 RINAATILT
+2325 
-2334 GANTFSGGT
+2334 
-2343 TIESYGVTVRNDAAL
+2343 
-2358 GTGDVTM
+2358 
-2365 GDFTSI
+2365 
-2371 KYADGTRLANDL
+2371 
-2383 TLNGTALLG
+2383 
-2392 GDGGYSATQSGA
+2392 
-2404 ISGTGTLSL
+2404 
-2413 FGAGTMTLTGSNTYS
+2413 
-2428 GGTEMTEGTLLVG
+2428 
-2441 NDSALGTGT
+2441 
-2450 LSASGGTLGFAAAD
+2450 
-2464 LTVANAIE
+2464 
-2472 MPFAFTVDTGTNS
+2472 
-2485 GTLSGVVSGNG
+2485 
-2496 NLTKTGAGTL
+2496 
-2506 TLTGTNSYTGA
+2506 
-2517 TDVQAGTLYVNGDQS
+2517 
-2532 AATGLTSVAD
+2532 
-2542 GATLGGT
+2542 
-2549 GTIGGDVTLADGA
+2549 
-2562 SLNPGTSPGTL
+2562 
-2573 TINGNLAL
+2573 
-2581 SGGSILNFEFGE
+2581 
-2593 AGVAGGALNDL
+2593 
-2604 VNVGGDLTLDGT
+2604 
-2616 LNVSPSA
+2616 
-2623 GGTFGAGVY
+2623 
-2632 RLFNYGGT
+2632 
-2640 LTDNGL
+2640 
-2646 TLGTTPTNRL
+2646 
-2656 IVQTS
+2656 
-2661 VANQVNLINATG
+2661 
-2673 ATFSFWDGAA
+2673 
-2683 GQDNGTVDGGDGIWQ
+2683 
-2698 TAAGNANWTGANG
+2698 
-2711 DFNGGYDDGT
+2711 
-2721 FAIFQGAAGTVTI
+2721 
-2734 DNSLGAVT
+2734 
-2742 ASGLQFATD
+2742 
-2751 GYVIDG
+2751 
-2757 DTLTLDG
+2757 
-2764 AGATIRVGDGSAA
+2764 
-2777 GETFTATIAA
+2777 
-2787 DVAGTAQLVKTDL
+2787 
-2800 GTLVL
+2800 
-2805 SGDNTYTGGTSLE
+2805 
-2818 AGSLVLGGDTAL
+2818 
-2830 GTGALT
+2830 
-2836 TGAGTTVTLA
+2836 
-2846 DGMTLTNAITLDGDT
+2846 
-2861 TFGTEVLP
+2861 
-2869 LGTLSTAT
+2869 
-2877 ISGTI
+2877 
-2882 SGSGS
+2882 
-2887 LNRTN
+2887 
-2892 GSLIITGANTYS
+2892 
-2904 GGTTLGGF
+2904 
-2912 TTITN
+2912 
-2917 GSALGTGTITA
+2917 
-2928 AGGVL
+2928 
-2933 TLGADGIVLANDI
+2933 
-2946 DLAGNLNVSNGGNTV
+2946 
-2961 TLSGTIS
+2961 
-2968 GTGVLGLPGS
+2968 
-2978 GATILTGANTYSGGT
+2978 
-2993 FLVSG
+2993 
-2998 TLGLGNDAALGT
+2998 
-3010 GRLSVANGTT
+3010 
-3020 VAFADGLTIANDI
+3020 
-3033 RASGRFVLD
+3033 
-3042 QDGGTATHSGVISG
+3042 
-3056 ATSFTKTGSGTLVLA
+3056 
-3071 GANTIE
+3071 

-3091 DSALGTGTLTAQDG
+3091 DSALGTGTLTALDG
-3105 TGIGFIGDRTIG
+3105 TGIGFVGDRTIG

-3136 HSGAISGG
+3136 QSGSISGG
-3144 ADGSLVKVGNGNLT
+3144 ADGALVKIGSGNLT
-3158 LRGSSSYSGT
+3158 LSGASSYSGT

-3232 VTLTDAAAIGG
+3232 VTLADAAAIGG

-3345 SGSGLTI
+3345 SGSALTI

-3365 DDSSTTFSGTLIDGQ
+3365 DDSSTTFSGTLTEAL
-3380 GGTLALTKTGSGT
+3380 GGTLALTKVGAGT

-3398 GNTYSGGT
+3398 DNTYSGGT

-3419 ALGTGLLTATDG
+3419 ALGTGMLTATDG
-3431 TAVGFVGDRTIG
+3431 TAIGFIGERTIG

-3459 SIIQNGVIS
+3459 SITQNGVIS
-3468 GSGRL
+3468 GSGTL

-3496 AGTLANSGTVAA
+3496 AGTLANSGAVAA

-3531 NEGTLASLLNKGT
+3531 NEGTLASLLNKGN

-3571 LLQVGGATTIATNA
+3571 LLQVGGATTVATNA
-3585 SLSGDLVLQGGTLT
+3585 SLSGDIALQGGTLT

-3615 GTTLTL
+3615 GTILTL
-3621 GEGAT
+3621 GEDAS

-3642 ADGVSLIDSGTT
+3642 ADGVSLIDSGTI

-3688 RLAGNNTQVVSIGGN
+3688 RLAGDNTQVVSIGGN

-3718 NGGRLD
+3718 DEGRLD
-3724 IAGVLGNAGTV
+3724 VAGVLGNAGLV
-3735 SLAADGILNVDTLV
+3735 SLSENGILNVDTLV

-3774 TLSSTGTLGGLVVN
+3774 TLSSTGTLGGFVVN
-3788 EGTITAR
+3788 EGAITAR
-3795 GVLNGQ
+3795 GLLNGQ

-3810 TVTGDLGSNGSDVA
+3810 TVTGDLASNGSDVA
-3824 NMGTAVLAVSGGD
+3824 NIGTAVLAVSGGD

-3863 TGRTLA
+3863 AGRTLA

-3907 AEGGAVSGSGA
+3907 ANGGAVSGSGA

-3927 DAIFAPGTMGTAAT
+3927 DAIFAPGTMGTVAT

-4000 GEGSIAVGEY
+4000 GEGSIAVGQY

-4041 WDGGANAGNGAVEG
+4041 WDGSANAGNGAVEG

-4061 NALGQTNWTG
+4061 NALGRTNWTG
-4071 AAGALN
+4071 ATGALN

-4115 DSDGYVIVE
+4115 DSDGYVIAE

-4134 ANGSTANVFAG
+4134 ANGTAANVFAG

-4150 GGIASTI
+4150 DGIASTI

-4204 LDGTLRAMG
+4204 LDGTLRAIG

-4230 FQITDD
+4230 FEITDD

-4245 AATTVALGENMLMAG
+4245 AATTVALGENMLIAG

-4316 TFVAVEDAILDLEDN
+4316 TFVAVEEAILDLGDN

-4368 TGMLFQTGGTSVL
+4368 TGMLFQTGGTSVM

-4388 VVAINAGTLR
+4388 LVAINAGTLR

-4410 VHVAEDATFDL
+4410 VQVAEDATFDL

-4429 ALYGMGAVE
+4429 ALYGMGTVE

-4453 GFEGLLSGSGTL
+4453 GFEGLLSGSGTF
-4465 SKTGSGVFTL
+4465 SKAGSGVFTL

-4556 SPEFGG
+4556 SAEFGG
-4562 GADLLFATGAITIA
+4562 GADLLLATGAITIA

-4581 ISSGDARTT
+4581 IASGDARTT

-4615 EQMEEAPKLFWR
+4615 QQMEEAPKLFWR

-4655 TPNQIAVANTLS
+4655 TPNQIAVATTLS

-4745 APVQQ
+4745 APVRQ

-4762 SVSMWMQGFGGDTQL
+4762 SVSMWMQGFGGETQL

-4799 RLGQFKAGLA
+4799 RLGQFKAGVA

-4831 HLGGY
+4831 HVGGY

-4897 VMLTPMVGVS
+4897 VVLTPMVGLS

-4951 GGTFEPYLA
+4951 GGTFAPYLA

-5026 RIGQATVEMHAR
+5026 RINQATVEMHAR